1 MRKKKANIASS
12 TAKNILKKLFNVK
25 ILYTVNL
32 WIFEPNE
39 KSNTMNLVYLLI
51 GGNLG
56 HREWHLTKA
65 KQQITA
71 LCGEIITH
79 STIYETAAW
88 GNIDQPHFLNQV
100 ITIETLLSPIDLL
113 QQLLQIELDA
123 GRERTEKYG
132 PRTIDIDIL
141 FYNNS
146 IIALPELDIPH
157 PKIAERRFVLVPM
170 VEIAADFLHPIL
182 KVTMSTLLDNCTDP
196 LTVHKKTY
204 SI

>member
-32 WIFEPNE
+32 WIFDSNE

-113 QQLLQIELDA
+113 QQLLQIELDKQNL
-123 GRERTEKYG
+123 GFE
-132 PRTIDIDIL
+132 
-141 FYNNS
+141 S
-146 IIALPELDIPH
+146 
-157 PKIAERRFVLVPM
+157 
-170 VEIAADFLHPIL
+170 L
-182 KVTMSTLLDNCTDP
+182 KV
-196 LTVHKKTY
+196 
-204 SI
+204 